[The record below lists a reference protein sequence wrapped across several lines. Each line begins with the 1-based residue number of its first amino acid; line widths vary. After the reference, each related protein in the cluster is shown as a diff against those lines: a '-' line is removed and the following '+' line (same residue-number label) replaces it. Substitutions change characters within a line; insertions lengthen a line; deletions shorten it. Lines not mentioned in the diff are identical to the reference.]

1 MSSVQ
6 VSLVREF
13 RILNEK
19 LDKLFSRGTPTK
31 LTDYRIETITESDT
45 SDNLT
50 ISYMCS
56 ATYCGVYKF
65 TGPLYL
71 KTGSSMWEPITSS
84 VIAPD
89 IKLINGKLVYK
100 DMTEFY
106 ISHVEVI
113 ENSSTK
119 ALVYFS
125 CDASIVDNNVPQ
137 FVVPIGAVIVSTSFN
152 NYTWETYEYD
162 TTTDTI
168 TENPTASTPSG
179 DLLAVYITP
188 SNISNNGG
196 VHFYVSELPANLREP
211 SSVITCYRFAANP

>member
-13 RILNEK
+13 RTLNEK
-19 LDKLFSRGTPTK
+19 LDKLFSRSSATK
-31 LTDYRIETITESDT
+31 LTDYKIEIITESSG
-45 SDNLT
+45 SDDFT

-56 ATYCGVYKF
+56 AIYCGVYKF
-65 TGPLYL
+65 TGPLQL
-71 KTGSSMWEPITSS
+71 KTGQSSWDSITSS

-89 IKLINGKLVYK
+89 VRLINGKLVYK

-106 ISHVEVI
+106 ISRVEAI
-113 ENSSTK
+113 QNSSTK

-125 CDASIVDNNVPQ
+125 CDASIVDNSVPQ
-137 FVVPIGAVIVSTSFN
+137 FVVPIGALVSSSN
-152 NYTWETYEYD
+152 KDNYTWECYEYD
-162 TTTDTI
+162 TATDTI

-179 DLLAVYITP
+179 DLLAAYIMP
-188 SNISNNGG
+188 SNPPRNKG

-211 SSVITCYRFAANP
+211 SSAITCYRFATNP